1 MGARAR
7 LARAAVAATCVA
19 SLVGAPRAQARNGG
33 LPVFGAPAIVFPT
46 ATITA
51 PVLPFQV
58 VGFLQAATLGGS
70 TALSGGTLTVNGQT
84 IIVPDNTIVLMP
96 ATALTWAELFRLAPA
111 PYGPSQTGMALTDV
125 PQPLG
130 TYEVS
135 VQGNKVNGQWIAGLI
150 SFSQQ
155 SLNTSSGYVNYID
168 YITGELR
175 VGGVVGDP
183 TTGQRV
189 RINDPLGKF
198 GRVWSPD
205 VRFTID
211 EENPTVRTETAYPMC
226 LPRQDPRLGDDL
238 LCPSTNRPIDPVT
251 GAYQS
256 IFQMNPPNS
265 GLVGLDPMLM
275 APLEVGD
282 FVTYSGVLMKD
293 GPEPTVGP
301 APAGATFIAAYAV
314 IGNIGIFTTPGTD
327 PAYVALDVTILGVGG
342 PPGIFPQEATVR
354 TKFEGF
360 STDTSRVVDL
370 YGIDVDPCTGSTS
383 DRNWGSVGVDP
394 GPPTGAVMGRWRFA
408 PPGKVLSLP
417 LTGVFLPATRE
428 VRAMVRGAV
437 VSATPNGL
445 LAGQYHAP
453 ISEYLFPENL
463 GIGNPPIALNLQDFA
478 FLSKGMGPWAGGGPN
493 PIPSGIVGQLKPF
506 PAANPPP
513 PVVCSTA
520 APTAPT
526 AVVGPDQT
534 VTSGAAVTLN
544 GALSADPN
552 GLPLTFAWTQTAGPS
567 VTLSSASVP
576 LPTFTAPP
584 VTAPTVLAFQLLV
597 SDATPLSSSPATV
610 NVTVNPAPT
619 TLQPPVAVVGS
630 TLTVPSNA
638 VVQLNGTASFDPN
651 AAALPL
657 TFAWTQVVPAGST
670 APAVALAGPNTA
682 TPTFTAPVVP
692 PGGSLT
698 LTFQLAVSDA
708 NATSTPATVDV
719 AVSPVVAPIANA
731 GPAQVIFPNSIV
743 TLDGAA
749 SRDPNGLP
757 LTYQWTQVG
766 GTPVTLSG
774 ATTANPTFTAPN
786 AAVKLDFALV
796 VNNGYLSSFGSLVTV
811 NVGAR
816 DLIRITLVE
825 YRIGQQRLVVNV
837 TDSNTSGA
845 VQLFLQGYGPT
856 GSVPMTNLGG
866 GLYAVTISG
875 VPQPAAVTVTS
886 SLGATAI
893 SGITRLRP

>member
-1 MGARAR
+1 MTMTSGAKGR
-7 LARAAVAATCVA
+7 LARAAVAAGCVA
-19 SLVGAPRAQARNGG
+19 SLLAAPRAQAAKGG
-33 LPVFGAPAIVFPT
+33 VPIFGAPAVVFPT
-46 ATITA
+46 ATVTA

-84 IIVPDNTIVLMP
+84 IIVPDNTVVLMP

-111 PYGPSQTGMALTDV
+111 PYAPTQTGMALTDV

-135 VQGNKVNGQWIAGLI
+135 VQGNRVNGQWIAGLI
-150 SFSQQ
+150 NFSQQ
-155 SLNTSSGYVNYID
+155 SLNTSSGYITYID

-211 EENPTVRTETAYPMC
+211 EDNPTIRSETAYPMC

-251 GAYQS
+251 GTYQS

-265 GLVGLDPMLM
+265 GLVGLDPTAQ
-275 APLEVGD
+275 APFQVGD
-282 FVTYSGVLMKD
+282 FITYSGVLMKE
-293 GPEPTVGP
+293 GAEPTVGP
-301 APAGATFIAAYAV
+301 APAGATFMAAYTIIANV
-314 IGNIGIFTTPGTD
+314 GIFTTPGTD

-342 PPGIFPQEATVR
+342 APGIFPQEATVR

-360 STDTSRVVDL
+360 STDPSRVVDL
-370 YGIDVDPCTGSTS
+370 YGIDVDPCTGVTS
-383 DRNWGSVGVDP
+383 DRDWGSVGVDP

-417 LTGVFLPATRE
+417 STGIFLPATRE

-437 VSATPNGL
+437 VSQTANGL

-453 ISEYLFPENL
+453 ISEYLWPENL

-478 FLSKGMGPWAGGGPN
+478 FLAKGMGPWAGGGPN
-493 PIPSGIVGQLKPF
+493 PVPTGIVGQLKPF

-534 VTSGAAVTLN
+534 VTAGAPVTLN
-544 GALSADPN
+544 GALSTDPN

-567 VTLSSASVP
+567 ATLSSASIP
-576 LPTFTAPP
+576 LPTFTAPS
-584 VTAPTVLAFQLLV
+584 VSAATVLTFQLVV
-597 SDATPLSSSPATV
+597 SDATPLSSPPVTV
-610 NVTVNPAPT
+610 NVTVNPAST
-619 TLQPPVAVVGS
+619 ALQPPVARLS
-630 TLTVPSNA
+630 PTLTAPSNA

-651 AAALPL
+651 PAALPL
-657 TFAWTQVVPAGST
+657 TFSWTQVVPAGST
-670 APAVALAGPNTA
+670 VPTVALAGANTA

-698 LTFQLAVSDA
+698 ITFQLVVSNA
-708 NATSTPATVDV
+708 NGTSTPATVDV
-719 AVSPVVAPIANA
+719 AVSPVVAPVANA
-731 GPAQVIFPNSIV
+731 GPTQIVFPGTAPV
-743 TLDGAA
+743 TLDGTA

-757 LTYQWTQVG
+757 LTYRWTQVG
-766 GTPVTLSG
+766 GTPVTLS
-774 ATTANPTFTAPN
+774 ATDVARPTFTAPN
-786 AAVKLDFALV
+786 AAVKLDFALI
-796 VNNGYLSSFGSLVTV
+796 VNNGYLDSFGALVTV

-816 DLIRITLVE
+816 DAILITAVE
-825 YRIGQQRLVVNV
+825 YRVAKQRLVVNV
-837 TDSNTSGA
+837 TDSNTTGA
-845 VQLFLQGYGPT
+845 VQLFLQGYGA
-856 GSVPMTNLGG
+856 GG
-866 GLYAVTISG
+866 T
-875 VPQPAAVTVTS
+875 
-886 SLGATAI
+886 
-893 SGITRLRP
+893 